1 MHGNVLQWV
10 QDCFAPDYLALPTD
24 GSGYEKE
31 VRLKTAGDIA
41 FMSGT
46 SSCAY
51 RRLRGGDWAV
61 GWGTILFRETLGG
74 RHIRSRKRRKS
85 VKGAA
90 VAQAHYVSNV
100 QIHRLAL
107 PLWPPQT
114 RVLRESDYLFP

>member
-51 RRLRGGDWAV
+51 RRLRGGDW
-61 GWGTILFRETLGG
+61 GDPPMM
-74 RHIRSRKRRKS
+74 IRS
-85 VKGAA
+85 AA
-90 VAQAHYVSNV
+90 RNSASPSGSKLETYRSGGVGFRVAKT
-100 QIHRLAL
+100 L
-107 PLWPPQT
+107 
-114 RVLRESDYLFP
+114 E